1 MESLVSQLL
10 ANYEA
15 IPDTMPQVL
24 ALQALFDVRFISSLL
39 ILRDS
44 KVSIIL
50 TEQTTLK

>member
-1 MESLVSQLL
+1 VESLVNQLL
-10 ANYEA
+10 VNYEA

-44 KVSIIL
+44 KVSVV
-50 TEQTTLK
+50 TLQ